1 MEEEDGDMIG
11 EEERKPASL
20 PDPSV
25 MPRKGAEH
33 RVGPHSPDG
42 WRSPPASG
50 AGRPHGTPWR
60 AVGGVPVLP
69 PGVLPGAAPC
79 PQSPSV
85 PLGNIPSD
93 DSASLAL

>member
-20 PDPSV
+20 PDPSA

-60 AVGGVPVLP
+60 AVGGYLC
-69 PGVLPGAAPC
+69 C
-79 PQSPSV
+79 PLV
-85 PLGNIPSD
+85 CF
-93 DSASLAL
+93 LALHPAHSPPLSLWETFRQTILLP